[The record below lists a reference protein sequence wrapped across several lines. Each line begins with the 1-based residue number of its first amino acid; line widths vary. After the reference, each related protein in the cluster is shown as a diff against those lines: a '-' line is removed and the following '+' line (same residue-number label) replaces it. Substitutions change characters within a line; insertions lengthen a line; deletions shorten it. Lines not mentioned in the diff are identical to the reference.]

1 MENKRVYNVRKV
13 RKYAVLLLL
22 LVTAHLYA
30 QRQPNIILI
39 MADDMGYSDIGCY
52 GGEINTPN
60 LDKLAEGGIRFTQF
74 YNNARCCPTRAALLT
89 GVYPHQ
95 AGVGGMV
102 GHGHGDLSQNVVT
115 IVEALSN
122 SDYATYMTG
131 KWHVADSDN
140 GEDKHNWP
148 IQRGFDKFFGTIK
161 GVGSYFDPYSL
172 NYNNNAVVLKPSDN
186 FYYTDAIS
194 DSTVSFID
202 QHFKDNKQDPFF
214 FYVAYTAPHW
224 PLHALSKDI
233 AKYEGVFDKGW
244 DVLREERLERMKKL
258 GVVPENVELSPRSPR
273 AKAWA
278 DIENKEWELQRMMT
292 YAAMV
297 DNMDQGIGR
306 IISKLKKEG
315 ELDNTLIMFLSDN
328 GGCAETLEGVE
339 QWVTGREVSVTLDG
353 EKVNPGND
361 ENVFAGPATSYMSY
375 GPAWANLSNTPYRR
389 FKKSGHEGGVASP
402 FIMHW
407 PKQIKCKN
415 GITKEVAS
423 IIDVMPTILE
433 ITETNYPNSYKE
445 NKIQATEGLSLEPV
459 LNGQRLGRDE
469 WFVEHGRNK
478 AYRKGDWKIAWSRQK
493 DGQEWELF
501 NLKDDPTEVNN
512 LASTYPEKQKEM
524 IDRWYE
530 WAKRVKVVRK

>member
-1 MENKRVYNVRKV
+1 MNKKHTTI
-13 RKYAVLLLL
+13 LLFFLTL
-22 LVTAHLYA
+22 GIQIVA
-30 QRQPNIILI
+30 QKRPNIILI

-60 LDKLAEGGIRFTQF
+60 LDELPEGGIRFTQF

-89 GVYPHQ
+89 GLYPHQ

-102 GHGHGDLSQNVVT
+102 GHGHGDLSMNAVT
-115 IVEALSN
+115 IAEIMKTN
-122 SDYATYMTG
+122 GYATYMTG

-172 NYNNNAVVLKPSDN
+172 NYNNEAVKLKPEDS

-202 QHFKDNKQDPFF
+202 NHFQNNKKSPFF

-224 PLHALSKDI
+224 PLHALPKDI
-233 AKYEGVFDKGW
+233 KKYEGVFNKGW
-244 DVLREERLERMKKL
+244 DVLRKERLERMKNL
-258 GVVPENVELSPRSPR
+258 GIVPENTKLSPRDPR
-273 AKAWA
+273 AKAWSA
-278 DIENKEWELQRMMT
+278 TENKKWELQRMMT

-315 ELDNTLIMFLSDN
+315 EFDNTLIMFLSDN

-339 QWVTGREVSVTLDG
+339 QWVSSREVSVTLDG
-353 EKVNPGND
+353 KKVYPGND
-361 ENVFAGPATSYMSY
+361 LNVLPGPATSYMSY

-389 FKKSGHEGGVASP
+389 FKKSGHEGGVISP

-407 PKQIKCKN
+407 PMQIKDKN
-415 GITKEVAS
+415 ALTNEVAS
-423 IIDVMPTILE
+423 IIDVMPTILDV
-433 ITETNYPNSYKE
+433 TETNYPNSYKG
-445 NKIQATEGLSLEPV
+445 NKIQATEGISIMPV
-459 LNGQRLGRDE
+459 LNGKNLLRDE
-469 WFVEHGRNK
+469 WFMEHGRNK

-493 DGQEWELF
+493 DEQEWELF
-501 NLKDDPTEVNN
+501 NLKEDPTELNN
-512 LASTYPEKQKEM
+512 LASKYPEKHIEM

-530 WAKRVKVVRK
+530 WAKRVKVVHK